1 MKLGW
6 DPKYFGWKYLNYVII
21 VLGLIVG
28 LGVWFVPNKWAEP
41 EIAASYGDQL
51 ELQKLRK
58 ARLAREA
65 EEKRVQDELGLIYID
80 PGTNP
85 FPTEPPPGTPEP
97 KKN

>member
-21 VLGLIVG
+21 VVGLIVG

-41 EIAASYGDQL
+41 EIAASYNDQL

-65 EEKRVQDELGLIYID
+65 EEKRMQDELGLIYID

-85 FPTEPPPGTPEP
+85 FPTEPPKDSPAAT
-97 KKN
+97 KK

>member
-21 VLGLIVG
+21 VVGLIVG

-65 EEKRVQDELGLIYID
+65 EEKRMQDELGLIYID

-85 FPTEPPPGTPEP
+85 FPTEPPKDSPE